1 MQTWYDPFQY
11 FNICAIIRCPFRIW
25 LLSEVCLN
33 PHVYLFPFRHFPFRS
48 QGTQINHL
56 VSSSF
61 FFLTQLSHDIRFKFF
76 VSALSDIRPC
86 SECSQLMQWKRNSL
100 FPMFFLLFFPL
111 SLCPIE
117 LRPTV
122 SFARVH
128 CPRRCVS
135 IDFYAS
141 NSANTVT
148 PSLLTIQALVSAIR
162 VWKCHIFLMH
172 SIRFP
177 AYFL

>member
-100 FPMFFLLFFPL
+100 FPMFFLLFFLPYHSVRL
-111 SLCPIE
+111 SCD
-117 LRPTV
+117 RPCHSHV
-122 SFARVH
+122 FIV
-128 CPRRCVS
+128 PGG
-135 IDFYAS
+135 
-141 NSANTVT
+141 
-148 PSLLTIQALVSAIR
+148 VSA
-162 VWKCHIFLMH
+162 
-172 SIRFP
+172 SISMRQTQP
-177 AYFL
+177 ILWPHPYWQYKH